1 MENNLHPNFDDI
13 RPIRDNEVEATI
25 EKITSDSYFRQTVVP
40 YIETATWKNLIQTM
54 KRCKTVYDFQRMV
67 TSPILLKLFDVTQTK
82 INSSNW
88 QYTKGDKSHLY
99 ISNHRDIIL
108 DAAILNILM
117 LLNKRET
124 VEIAIGDN
132 LLIIPWVADIVRL
145 NKSFIVKRNLPIK
158 QLLEN
163 INHLSDYISHTSIER
178 NQSIWIAQ
186 REGRAKDANDRT
198 QISVLK
204 MLALYDK
211 HNPLKALMNLNIVP
225 ISISYEYDPCDYLKA
240 KESQMKRDNAEHKKT
255 FFDDV
260 ESMKTGIMGYK
271 GRIHLQ
277 FGRPINSQLQQLDM
291 DMDKTTVLSST
302 ASIIDREIHLN
313 YLFFIHNYIAYD
325 LMTDTHTFAH
335 KYNMVDRNNFE
346 KYITKQ
352 VDKIEVDN
360 KDEAFLRTKIIQMY
374 GNTVKN
380 YLQALEM

>member
-1 MENNLHPNFDDI
+1 MENNIQNSFDDI
-13 RPIRDNEVEATI
+13 RPLRDDEVEATI
-25 EKITSDSYFRQTVVP
+25 EKITSDIYFRQTVVP

-54 KRCKTVYDFQRMV
+54 KRCKTVYDFQRTI

-88 QYTKGDKSHLY
+88 NFTKGERSQLY
-99 ISNHRDIIL
+99 ISNHRDIVL

-132 LLIIPWVADIVRL
+132 LLFIPWVADIVRL

-158 QLLEN
+158 QLLEE
-163 INHLSDYISHTSIER
+163 INHLSAYISQTIIQR

-204 MLALYDK
+204 MLSLYNK
-211 HNPLKALMNLNIVP
+211 RNPLEALTNLNIVP
-225 ISISYEYDPCDYLKA
+225 ISLSYEYDPCDYLKA
-240 KESQMKRDNAEHKKT
+240 KESQMKRDNPEHKKT

-260 ESMKTGIMGYK
+260 ENMKTGIMGYK
-271 GRIHLQ
+271 GRVHLQ
-277 FGRPINSQLQQLDM
+277 FGRPINDKLEKLDR
-291 DMDKTTVLSST
+291 DMDKTSIFSSV

-313 YLFFIHNYIAYD
+313 YLFFTHNYIAYD
-325 LMTDTHTFAH
+325 LMTDSHTFMH
-335 KYNMVDRNNFE
+335 KYSMVDRNNFE

-352 VDKIEVDN
+352 VDKIEVAD
-360 KDEAFLRTKIIQMY
+360 KDEAFLRSTIILMY
-374 GNTVKN
+374 GNTLKN
-380 YLQALEM
+380 YLEALEK

>member
-1 MENNLHPNFDDI
+1 MENNLDRNFDDI
-13 RPIRDNEVEATI
+13 RPLLDSEVEATI
-25 EKITSDSYFRQTVVP
+25 EKITSDAYFRQTVVP

-54 KRCKTVYDFQRMV
+54 KRCKTVYDFQRMI
-67 TSPILLKLFDVTQTK
+67 TCPILLKLFDVTQTK

-88 QYTKGDKSHLY
+88 NSTKGERSHLY

-163 INHLSDYISHTSIER
+163 INHLSSYISHTVIER

-186 REGRAKDANDRT
+186 REGRAKDSNDRT

-204 MLALYDK
+204 MLSLYNK
-211 HNPLKALMNLNIVP
+211 NNPLEALKDLNIVP

-240 KESQMKRDNAEHKKT
+240 KESQMKRDDPAHKKT

-260 ESMKTGIMGYK
+260 ENMKTGIMGYK

-277 FGRPINSQLQQLDM
+277 FGRPINNKLEQFDK
-291 DMDKTTVLSST
+291 DMDK
-302 ASIIDREIHLN
+302 ASILSAIASVIDTEIHLN
-313 YLFFIHNYIAYD
+313 YLFFTHNYIAYD
-325 LMTDTHTFAH
+325 LMTNTHTFAG
-335 KYNMVDRNNFE
+335 KYSMVDRNSFE
-346 KYITKQ
+346 KYVSKQ
-352 VDKIEVDN
+352 VDKIEVEN
-360 KDEAFLRTKIIQMY
+360 KDEDYLRSKIIQMY
-374 GNTVKN
+374 GNMVKN
-380 YLQALEM
+380 YVEALEK